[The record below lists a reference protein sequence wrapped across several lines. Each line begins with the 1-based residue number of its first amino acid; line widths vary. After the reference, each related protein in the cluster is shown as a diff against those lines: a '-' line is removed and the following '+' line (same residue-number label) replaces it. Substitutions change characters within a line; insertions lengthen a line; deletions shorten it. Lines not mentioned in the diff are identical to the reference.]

1 MEKWKYCHDKDFD
14 AADAD
19 SEKGEEEIEVEFIS
33 NYSEEDI
40 VDLFNIA
47 SRECVAQRSADH
59 LCKIRMKAAF
69 ENKKNFKWPVLRGY
83 PHFFKN
89 VKML

>member
-59 LCKIRMKAAF
+59 LCKIRMKMASK
-69 ENKKNFKWPVLRGY
+69 NKMNFKWQVPRGY

-89 VKML
+89 RKML

>member
-1 MEKWKYCHDKDFD
+1 MEKWKYRHDKDFD
-14 AADAD
+14 ASNAD

-47 SRECVAQRSADH
+47 SRECVA
-59 LCKIRMKAAF
+59 K
-69 ENKKNFKWPVLRGY
+69 
-83 PHFFKN
+83 
-89 VKML
+89 

>member
-33 NYSEEDI
+33 NYVEEDI
-40 VDLFNIA
+40 VDLFN
-47 SRECVAQRSADH
+47 ELFADE
-59 LCKIRMKAAF
+59 LLPAYLAYRDTLSD
-69 ENKKNFKWPVLRGY
+69 NS
-83 PHFFKN
+83 
-89 VKML
+89 

>member
-1 MEKWKYCHDKDFD
+1 MGKKNDAPKNKYDTK
-14 AADAD
+14 
-19 SEKGEEEIEVEFIS
+19 SERVWQGIP
-33 NYSEEDI
+33 NI
-40 VDLFNIA
+40 V
-47 SRECVAQRSADH
+47 SREYVAQRSADH